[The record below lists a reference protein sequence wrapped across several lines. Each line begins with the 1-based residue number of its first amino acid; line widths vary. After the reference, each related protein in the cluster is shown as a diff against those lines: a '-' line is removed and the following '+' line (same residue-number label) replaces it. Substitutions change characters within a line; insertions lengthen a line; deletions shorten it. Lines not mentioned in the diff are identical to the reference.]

1 MDGQLKEVYEDTNEL
16 FQSPDALLLI
26 RKTHEPIW
34 LKDFPDGKIIL
45 EMDADFET
53 YQLFEKAK
61 TTR

>member
-1 MDGQLKEVYEDTNEL
+1 MDRQLKEVYEDTAEL
-16 FQSPDALLLI
+16 FQRPDALLLI

>member
-1 MDGQLKEVYEDTNEL
+1 MDRQLKEVYEDTKEI

-26 RKTHEPIW
+26 RKTDEPIW

-45 EMDADFET
+45 EMDADFGT

-61 TTR
+61 NTQ